1 MLAPLIILIVLLGVF
16 PKPALDRISSVTQ
29 LVTHVE
35 KATGHYQPSVA
46 SKGTVHWGA
55 GHDHDIARREHH
67 GLGGLRKIPL
77 PSIRYLTIMP
87 PIIMIGGAV
96 VLLAVAS
103 LVSRPLRVRVSTIGS
118 VVISGSALGISIWQW
133 YDVRAHGAHTYIAH
147 AVVMDGF
154 SVLITMLVAVAML
167 LTALVA
173 DGYLK
178 REGITGAEF
187 HVLALVSARA
197 RWSWAWPTTSS
208 SSSSVSRSC
217 PSPST
222 CSPRSITAGPR
233 R

>member
-1 MLAPLIILIVLLGVF
+1 MITALLS
-16 PKPALDRISSVTQ
+16 A
-29 LVTHVE
+29 
-35 KATGHYQPSVA
+35 ATAAA
-46 SKGTVHWGA
+46 STTSA
-55 GHDHDIARREHH
+55 ASD
-67 GLGGLRKIPL
+67 KIPI

-154 SVLITMLVAVAML
+154 SVLITMLIATAML

-173 DGYLK
+173 DGYLR

-187 HVLALVSARA
+187 HVLALVSASGAMVMGLANDLIIIFLGLEILSIALYVLTAFNHRRA
-197 RWSWAWPTTSS
+197 A
-208 SSSSVSRSC
+208 
-217 PSPST
+217 SPELARLWLSAVRT
-222 CSPRSITAGPR
+222 
-233 R
+233 